1 MARASAA
8 QGALIVFEPSSVG
21 DSRLF
26 HEARALT
33 HILKYSH
40 ERLGHLSEGEATDGP
55 LLEIETFGEEGLRY
69 RSRLPSSASQGW
81 EGLKAYAVDQVKDA
95 AGAGD
100 WCTAGIIR
108 YDLAILSTKGMSVT
122 AARYLVAELSKQGV
136 TILCLRDFDKTG
148 FSIVHTL
155 RTNTRRWQ
163 YLTLPRVFDLGLRL
177 VDVESMGLQS
187 EQVQY
192 DSKVDPRCNLLEC
205 GATPEE
211 CNFLVKWQ
219 TYGGWIGDRVE
230 LNAMDSMQFIAWL
243 ETKLRAVGVCKVV
256 PDPLTLDT
264 AYRRMIRLS
273 RVQQAIETAIASMP
287 TDDEIAVPADL
298 MGRIYNAI
306 DGTAQSWDTALW
318 QLVRAHA

>member
-1 MARASAA
+1 MLA
-8 QGALIVFEPSSVG
+8 QAQIAE
-21 DSRLF
+21 
-26 HEARALT
+26 
-33 HILKYSH
+33 
-40 ERLGHLSEGEATDGP
+40 
-55 LLEIETFGEEGLRY
+55 
-69 RSRLPSSASQGW
+69 
-81 EGLKAYAVDQVKDA
+81 
-95 AGAGD
+95 
-100 WCTAGIIR
+100 R
-108 YDLAILSTKGMSVT
+108 YDLAIMSTKGMSVT

-163 YLTLPRVFDLGLRL
+163 YRTPPRVFDLGMRL

-211 CNFLVKWQ
+211 CNVLVKWQ
-219 TYGGWIGDRVE
+219 THGGWIGDRVE

-273 RVQQAIETAIASMP
+273 RVQQAIETAVAHMP

-318 QLVRAHA
+318 QLVRAHT